1 MTTDPLTSLLRADA
15 QRTDAA
21 RELTSAM
28 SALVDAASSYRTAW
42 RRATS
47 LGWART
53 DLVRAGLVDPQR
65 LPRNLARATPQPSA
79 MQDAGTDEN

>member
-21 RELTSAM
+21 RDLTSAM
-28 SALVDAASSYRTAW
+28 STLVNAVSIYKAAW
-42 RRATS
+42 RHATS

-65 LPRNLARATPQPSA
+65 LPRNLARATPEPPPS
-79 MQDAGTDEN
+79 QDAEHDQN